1 MLEHLPRR
9 FRNEIIDQAVASTL
23 GTTPFFQ
30 SIDADCRAHFAT
42 MLRPVALHAGEYV
55 FKALESGMEMYFIV
69 AGEVEIWDVDEKL
82 ILGKLTRGDFF
93 GEIALFEDAF
103 PCRTSSIRARTDV
116 DPPPPPSSHTN
127 RTRRV
132 PHPVLIGHAASLSQ
146 VELLELRREDFHTE
160 IRPFFPDVYQAWG
173 GGGGRGGGGGGAGG
187 GLGPGGWGVLFAARI
202 ALRAM
207 EQREVDMALMWASM
221 NDTSKD
227 ISRVIAVSRIACRS
241 PSRQRRR
248 RGPRRAESRPRR
260 GGMALA
266 LRARARARVREE
278 GRW

>member
-116 DPPPPPSSHTN
+116 DPPPHPPLI
-127 RTRRV
+127 
-132 PHPVLIGHAASLSQ
+132 LIGHAASL
-146 VELLELRREDFHTE
+146 T
-160 IRPFFPDVYQAWG
+160 PY
-173 GGGGRGGGGGGAGG
+173 
-187 GLGPGGWGVLFAARI
+187 
-202 ALRAM
+202 
-207 EQREVDMALMWASM
+207 
-221 NDTSKD
+221 
-227 ISRVIAVSRIACRS
+227 
-241 PSRQRRR
+241 
-248 RGPRRAESRPRR
+248 
-260 GGMALA
+260 
-266 LRARARARVREE
+266 
-278 GRW
+278 